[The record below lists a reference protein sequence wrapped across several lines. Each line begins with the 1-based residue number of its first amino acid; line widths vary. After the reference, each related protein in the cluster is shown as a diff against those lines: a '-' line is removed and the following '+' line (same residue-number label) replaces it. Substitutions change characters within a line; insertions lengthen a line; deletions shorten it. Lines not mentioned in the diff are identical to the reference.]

1 MKEKE
6 DVSRATRMLGETFE
20 DGRRALE
27 FFGEGKSVPTVS
39 VFGSSRL
46 PEDDPA
52 CRMARLFGER
62 MASAGIRLLAGG
74 QEGLMGQALAGAREL
89 GVALSWQRGRAPEDR
104 IDGKGLQFFHLS
116 MRKRFFLWPSRAV
129 VLFPGGYGTL
139 DELFELLALRQ
150 TETWARIPAFCAE
163 VSGRPFWE
171 PFWKTLAEVLRSAP
185 YLDRDAECPL
195 PVVRD
200 VEELSRRVGEAV
212 FSWEPGE

>member
-1 MKEKE
+1 MKE
-6 DVSRATRMLGETFE
+6 DIPFGARMLGESFE
-20 DGRRALE
+20 DGQRALA

-46 PEDDPA
+46 PEEDPA

-62 MASAGIRLLAGG
+62 MASRGIRLLAGG
-74 QEGLMGQALAGAREL
+74 KEGVMGQALAGAREF
-89 GVALSWQRGRAPEDR
+89 GVALNWQRGDSGEDPAATN
-104 IDGKGLQFFHLS
+104 GLRFLHLS

-150 TETWARIPAFCAE
+150 TETWARIPAFCVE

-171 PFWKTLAEVLRSAP
+171 PFWGTLVRIFGAAT
-185 YLDRDAECPL
+185 YLDREAECPL
-195 PVVRD
+195 PVLEDMDELTHRVR
-200 VEELSRRVGEAV
+200 EAV
-212 FSWEPGE
+212 FSWKE